1 LALVAPLGCYWALLV
16 WGYALAWALPNDRAK
31 LLTYWVLDATKAV
44 GNPKIKIQSHAEIK
58 GDTGQP
64 VASQS

>member
-44 GNPKIKIQSHAEIK
+44 GNPKIEI
-58 GDTGQP
+58 
-64 VASQS
+64 